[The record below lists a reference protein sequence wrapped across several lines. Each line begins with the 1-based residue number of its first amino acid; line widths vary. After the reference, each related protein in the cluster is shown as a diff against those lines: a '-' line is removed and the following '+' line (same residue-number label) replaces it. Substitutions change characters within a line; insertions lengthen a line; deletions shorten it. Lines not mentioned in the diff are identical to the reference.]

1 MEIEQQLIEYVAKTL
16 VDKPDAVRVER
27 IVDDRGVLLTLHV
40 DDEDLGRVIGKGG
53 ATAQS
58 LRLILKALGS
68 KNDERYNLRI
78 ADGQPRPEPGE
89 RSRTNDKRSTA
100 SASDDLDDDQPD
112 DKPDDDNDEPADKP
126 NDDSDQPVDEP
137 EIGNQ
142 LAADSE
148 TDEPAV
154 AEQSEVE
161 KAKSELASLDDLDI

>member
-27 IVDDRGVLLTLHV
+27 VVDDRGVLLTLHV

-68 KNDERYNLRI
+68 KNEERYNLRI

-89 RSRTNDKRSTA
+89 RSKTDNSRPA
-100 SASDDLDDDQPD
+100 ADDDD
-112 DKPDDDNDEPADKP
+112 SAAD
-126 NDDSDQPVDEP
+126 DQPVDEP
-137 EIGNQ
+137 ANDDQ
-142 LAADSE
+142 PDQPAD
-148 TDEPAV
+148 DDQPVDKPADDDQPP

-161 KAKSELASLDDLDI
+161 KAKSELASFDDLDI

>member
-16 VDKPDAVRVER
+16 VDNPDSVRVER

-53 ATAQS
+53 VTAQS

-89 RSRTNDKRSTA
+89 RSKADPDEESEEPQDSKPPV
-100 SASDDLDDDQPD
+100 DDQPD
-112 DKPDDDNDEPADKP
+112 GNDKAKDE
-126 NDDSDQPVDEP
+126 NDQPDK
-137 EIGNQ
+137 
-142 LAADSE
+142 D
-148 TDEPAV
+148 
-154 AEQSEVE
+154 QSEVE
-161 KAKSELASLDDLDI
+161 KAKNELASLDDLDI

>member
-16 VDKPDAVRVER
+16 VDKPEAVRVER
-27 IVDDRGVLLTLHV
+27 VVDDRGVLLTLHV

-53 ATAQS
+53 VTAQS

-89 RSRTNDKRSTA
+89 RSRTDNSRPA
-100 SASDDLDDDQPD
+100 ADDDDSVADDQPADEPDDDDQPA
-112 DKPDDDNDEPADKP
+112 DEPAAD
-126 NDDSDQPVDEP
+126 DQP
-137 EIGNQ
+137 
-142 LAADSE
+142 
-148 TDEPAV
+148 V

-161 KAKSELASLDDLDI
+161 KAKSELASFDDLDI

>member
-27 IVDDRGVLLTLHV
+27 VVDDRGILLTLHV

-53 ATAQS
+53 VTAQS

-89 RSRTNDKRSTA
+89 RSRTDREA
-100 SASDDLDDDQPD
+100 PPEVDDDEVSEDADDQP
-112 DKPDDDNDEPADKP
+112 A
-126 NDDSDQPVDEP
+126 DDSEADDQPAE
-137 EIGNQ
+137 E
-142 LAADSE
+142 
-148 TDEPAV
+148 
-154 AEQSEVE
+154 EQSEVE

>member
-27 IVDDRGVLLTLHV
+27 VVDDRGILLTLHV

-53 ATAQS
+53 VTAQS

-89 RSRTNDKRSTA
+89 RSGPDKEAPPEVDDDEA
-100 SASDDLDDDQPD
+100 SEDADDQPAD
-112 DKPDDDNDEPADKP
+112 DPEAD
-126 NDDSDQPVDEP
+126 DQPAE
-137 EIGNQ
+137 E
-142 LAADSE
+142 
-148 TDEPAV
+148 
-154 AEQSEVE
+154 EQSEVE

>member
-27 IVDDRGVLLTLHV
+27 VVDDRGVLLTLHV

-89 RSRTNDKRSTA
+89 RSRTNDKSTT
-100 SASDDLDDDQPD
+100 SDDSDDDQSV
-112 DKPDDDNDEPADKP
+112 DKPDDDNDEPVDKP
-126 NDDSDQPVDEP
+126 DDDSDQPVDEP
-137 EIGNQ
+137 EVGNQ
-142 LAADSE
+142 LAADPE

>member
-27 IVDDRGVLLTLHV
+27 VVDDRGVLLTLHV

-53 ATAQS
+53 VTAQS

-89 RSRTNDKRSTA
+89 RSRADNSRSRPA
-100 SASDDLDDDQPD
+100 VDDDDSADDDQSV
-112 DKPDDDNDEPADKP
+112 DKPADDDNPAAD
-126 NDDSDQPVDEP
+126 DQPVDEP
-137 EIGNQ
+137 
-142 LAADSE
+142 AADE
-148 TDEPAV
+148 QPV

-161 KAKSELASLDDLDI
+161 KAKSELASFDDLDI